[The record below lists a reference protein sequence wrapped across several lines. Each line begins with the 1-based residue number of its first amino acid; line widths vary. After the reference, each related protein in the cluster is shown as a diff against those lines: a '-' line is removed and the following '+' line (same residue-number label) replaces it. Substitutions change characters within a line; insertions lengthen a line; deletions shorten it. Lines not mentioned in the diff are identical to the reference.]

1 MRASVHARFDQNE
14 YFHLHPW
21 HSLFTLIAS
30 VFLAGVVVL
39 VLVESVK

>member
-1 MRASVHARFDQNE
+1 MRAFAHARLEHNE

-21 HSLFTLIAS
+21 HSLFTLMAS
-30 VFLAGVVVL
+30 VVLAGVVVL